1 MSDKKVSGYYITGA
15 GYFYLVFGGAIMIFV
30 VCSMLYYVV
39 SHNAMQLSTAIKLLL
54 MVVFFTLGIKL
65 NVGKLFKALLIIAS
79 LTCLMLI

>member
-15 GYFYLVFGGAIMIFV
+15 GYFYILLGGCCLIFAFAT
-30 VCSMLYYVV
+30 MLYYVV

>member
-1 MSDKKVSGYYITGA
+1 MTEKKVSGYYITGA

-30 VCSMLYYVV
+30 VSSMLYYVV

>member
-15 GYFYLVFGGAIMIFV
+15 GYFYLLLGACCLILAFG
-30 VCSMLYYVV
+30 SMLYYVV
-39 SHNAMQLSTAIKLLL
+39 SHNAMQLSTAIKLAL
-54 MVVFFTLGIKL
+54 MVIFFILGIKL